1 MLAFAQKHDSSLDE
15 AQVTVALNQV
25 DMIWEQLFPK
35 EQTRILQLLIEK
47 IIVTPDNL
55 DIRLRDNGIEALAL
69 ELIEPASKDIEHER
83 V

>member
-1 MLAFAQKHDSSLDE
+1 M
-15 AQVTVALNQV
+15 TVALNQV